1 MTVLSP
7 DRPPV
12 DLPMTILLGAAIALA
27 LLAFS
32 IGDAAPERL
41 PQARLEVASAV
52 PAGPSVSPAA
62 SPAVNPSISPA
73 ISLPIGVTGPAP
85 RLLDRQHT
93 VPRWPVAGAG
103 GLRPTAASEL

>member
-12 DLPMTILLGAAIALA
+12 DLPMTILLGAAIILA

-52 PAGPSVSPAA
+52 PASPSVSPA
-62 SPAVNPSISPA
+62 VNLP

>member
-52 PAGPSVSPAA
+52 PASPSVSPA
-62 SPAVNPSISPA
+62 VNLP

-93 VPRWPVAGAG
+93 VPRWPVAGAE

>member
-52 PAGPSVSPAA
+52 PASPSA
-62 SPAVNPSISPA
+62 SPAVNLP

>member
-52 PAGPSVSPAA
+52 PASPSVSPA
-62 SPAVNPSISPA
+62 VNLP

>member
-12 DLPMTILLGAAIALA
+12 DLPMTILLGAAIILA

-62 SPAVNPSISPA
+62 NPSISPG